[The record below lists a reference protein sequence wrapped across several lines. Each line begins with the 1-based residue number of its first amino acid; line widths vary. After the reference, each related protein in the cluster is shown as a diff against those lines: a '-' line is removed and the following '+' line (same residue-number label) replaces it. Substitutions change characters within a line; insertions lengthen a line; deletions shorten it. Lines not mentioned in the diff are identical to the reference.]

1 MILSLIAL
9 LSTATIE
16 FLIKDAVSARFDLG
30 EVKVVIGSV
39 ALEMKTTLPIYSG
52 DMGDS
57 KRLLPLTVMLNIEYF
72 ASPTPEG
79 LLAAVAQLQ
88 ISAQSASM
96 VEI

>member
-1 MILSLIAL
+1 LILSLIAL

-39 ALEMKTTLPIYSG
+39 ALEMKTTLPIY
-52 DMGDS
+52 